1 MQWLSTNWTDI
12 LKYFGVTVEMS
23 ILAGLIAL
31 VVGTILAAMR
41 VGPVPLGRV
50 VGGLYIRL
58 VRNTPLLVVMLIFA
72 FGLPELNFRPS
83 LPLASW
89 FGSESHYEL
98 IYFNF
103 FWTSATIALGLYTA
117 SFVCEAIRSG
127 INAVPLGQ
135 AEAARAIGMTFAQSL
150 RLVVLP
156 QAFRVVV
163 PPLASTYIAMV
174 KNTSVAFGVGVA
186 EAAFEM
192 HKLSNDF
199 SSQVLPI
206 FIVFA
211 IGYMILVAIV
221 SAVSS
226 LIERKLAVS

>member
-1 MQWLSTNWTDI
+1 MGWLSGNWTDI
-12 LKYFGVTVEMS
+12 LKYFGVTIEMS

-41 VGPVPLGRV
+41 VGPIPLGRA

-58 VRNTPLLVVMLIFA
+58 VRNTPLLVIMLIFA
-72 FGLPELNFRPS
+72 FGLPELSFRPS

-89 FGSESHYEL
+89 LGSGSHYEL
-98 IYFNF
+98 FYFNF

-211 IGYMILVAIV
+211 LGYMILVALISTV
-221 SAVSS
+221 SILV
-226 LIERKLAVS
+226 ERRLAVS

>member
-1 MQWLSTNWTDI
+1 MEWLTGNWTDI
-12 LKYFGVTVEMS
+12 FKYFGVTIEMS

-31 VVGTILAAMR
+31 IVGTILAAMR
-41 VGPVPLGRV
+41 VGPIPMGRA
-50 VGGLYIRL
+50 VGALYIRL
-58 VRNTPLLVVMLIFA
+58 VRNTPLLVIMLIFA

-83 LPLASW
+83 LPVASW
-89 FGSESHYEL
+89 FGSESHHEL

-127 INAVPLGQ
+127 INAVPVGQ

-211 IGYMILVAIV
+211 IGYMILVAIISV
-221 SAVSS
+221 VSS